1 MKPESPKEISEVRNS
16 SKVNF
21 HMKQDYIPI
30 MKGSKYAVT
39 MEQLEYNG
47 ALHPDAHLLFVK
59 IQ

>member
-30 MKGSKYAVT
+30 MKGSKYAIAVA
-39 MEQLEYNG
+39 QL
-47 ALHPDAHLLFVK
+47 
-59 IQ
+59 